1 MEKPEREAQTFLAKA
16 GLLHSGGSA
25 DFVQSLSH
33 VGLFETPWTISHQA
47 PLSMGFSRQEYWS
60 ELPFPSP
67 GNLPYPGI
75 KPTSPALQVDSLLL
89 NHVWSLLLSV
99 TRGKV
104 LPFNKGSFPPKG
116 RVWMFSQ
123 EKSTH
128 PLQSTHLSSISIYLS
143 SRTYPSFKKVKFHPN
158 LMQISITWP
167 KL

>member
-1 MEKPEREAQTFLAKA
+1 MPLLPRAREREYMESLCFLLFVVVLVAQSCLTLLRPHGLA
-16 GLLHSGGSA
+16 H
-25 DFVQSLSH
+25 QTSL
-33 VGLFETPWTISHQA
+33 F
-47 PLSMGFSRQEYWS
+47 MGFSWQEYWS

-128 PLQSTHLSSISIYLS
+128 PLQSTHLSSINIYLS